1 MDNPKRYRDVTTEF
15 IDHIEGNANDTV
27 FLTVRAFVSLMIEGE
42 KERPKYKS
50 KRSKANAHRVKV
62 GNAGNDW
69 NTVKDFD
76 ADYAKWYALR
86 YERAAKAPE
95 PDVLDALGVDSL
107 DIGKPSNRIEY
118 FEEKSKRK

>member
-1 MDNPKRYRDVTTEF
+1 MASHKRYRDVTAEF

-42 KERPKYKS
+42 QERPRYK
-50 KRSKANAHRVKV
+50 RNRGRANRVKV

-76 ADYAKWYALR
+76 AAYAKWYALR

-107 DIGKPSNRIEY
+107 DFGKPSNRIEY